1 MLAFARHITINRE
14 LHAAR
19 AELAGLAVTEER
31 LRFSRDLHDLLGHSL
46 SVIALKSELAR
57 KLVERD
63 PERAAAEMA
72 DINAVTRGAL
82 ADVRAAVQG
91 YRRLTLPEAIDAARL
106 ALSTAGIG
114 CELAAPP
121 PELPR
126 ETENVLAWAVREA
139 HHQRGA
145 PQRRAALRAAGRR
158 RRRRGR
164 ARGRSTTAAGP
175 AAGGDDGSGLRGL
188 RERVARLRG
197 QLDAGPAPGG
207 GFRLRVR
214 VPVRAGM
221 IRVLIAEDQAMVRG
235 ALASLLALEDDI
247 DVVAQVGAGRRGA
260 RRRPARWP
268 WTWPCWT
275 SRCPGS
281 TG

>member
-1 MLAFARHITINRE
+1 M
-14 LHAAR
+14 
-19 AELAGLAVTEER
+19 TEER

-57 KLVERD
+57 RLVERD

-126 ETENVLAWAVREA
+126 ETENVLAWALREA
-139 HHQRGA
+139 TTNVVRHSGA
-145 PQRRAALRAAGRR
+145 RHCELRVVADD
-158 RRRRGR
+158 RRGR
-164 ARGRSTTAAGP
+164 ARG
-175 AAGGDDGSGLRGL
+175 
-188 RERVARLRG
+188 AR
-197 QLDAGPAPGG
+197 
-207 GFRLRVR
+207 
-214 VPVRAGM
+214 
-221 IRVLIAEDQAMVRG
+221 
-235 ALASLLALEDDI
+235 
-247 DVVAQVGAGRRGA
+247 
-260 RRRPARWP
+260 
-268 WTWPCWT
+268 
-275 SRCPGS
+275 
-281 TG
+281 